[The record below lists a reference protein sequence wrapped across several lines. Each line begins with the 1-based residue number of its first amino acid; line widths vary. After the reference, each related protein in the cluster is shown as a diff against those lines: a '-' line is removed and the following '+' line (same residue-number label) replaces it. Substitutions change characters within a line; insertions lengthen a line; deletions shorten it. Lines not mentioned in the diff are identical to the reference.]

1 MKQIYSAG
9 LVLYC
14 KQYGEKKYLLLHYL
28 SGHWDFPKG
37 KMEAGETKQ
46 QAALR
51 ELQEETGLTHAL
63 IISGFEK
70 QFTYQFYDLDRSF
83 AKKTV
88 YMMIAKTEQA
98 DILLSHEHQ
107 GAKWLSY
114 NDAFTQITH
123 DNARDVLCQAHQFI
137 LKYEREE
144 L

>member
-14 KQYGEKKYLLLHYL
+14 KQNGERQYLLLHYL

-37 KMEAGETKQ
+37 KIEPGETKE

-51 ELQEETGLTHAL
+51 ELQEETGLSDVT
-63 IISGFEK
+63 IIPGFEK
-70 QFTYQFYDLDRSF
+70 QFTYQFYDLDRAF
-83 AKKTV
+83 AQKTV
-88 YMMIAKTEQA
+88 YMLIAKSEHTN
-98 DILLSHEHQ
+98 ITLSHEHK
-107 GAKWLSY
+107 ASKWLSY
-114 NDAFTQITH
+114 NDTFTQITH

-137 LKYEREE
+137 LKHEQET